1 MTLPLPPSINHQY
14 ATVNGRRV
22 LSAKGRKYK
31 ALVAQHVF
39 LTLRTLNGRDRLLE
53 TLRTALLELSIQF
66 VFPSLLR
73 RDLDGGLKITQDA
86 LCEALDI
93 NDNRILAIMLSKH
106 CDPSNPRIEI
116 TLSPCR
122 GPMPGPARNSSSE
135 KPE

>member
-1 MTLPLPPSINHQY
+1 MSCCGQGPAWGL
-14 ATVNGRRV
+14 
-22 LSAKGRKYK
+22 RK
-31 ALVAQHVF
+31 AF
-39 LTLRTLNGRDRLLE
+39 
-53 TLRTALLELSIQF
+53 LELSIQF

-116 TLSPCR
+116 SSKQGRKHKLNGGSS
-122 GPMPGPARNSSSE
+122 GPNWSNGSRTVVLGNGLGKNSKKVGRTSHVFGRILLQD
-135 KPE
+135 